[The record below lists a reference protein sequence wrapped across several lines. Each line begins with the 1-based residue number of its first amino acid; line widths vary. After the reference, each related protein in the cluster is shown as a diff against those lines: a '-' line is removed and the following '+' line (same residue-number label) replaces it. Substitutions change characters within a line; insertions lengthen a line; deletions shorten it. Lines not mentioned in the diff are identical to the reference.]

1 MKRLN
6 IWLLV
11 VAAVVCGLFAS
22 QAGAQGFIVPRH
34 PRPPRPHPPM
44 PPRPIFSDFVVHYQ
58 HVDIKVDDQ
67 VARVQVS
74 QAFSNTSGRTMEV
87 EYFFPLP
94 ENAAIDNLVLM
105 VDGKEIPG
113 RLMGRDEA
121 RRIYEDIVRR
131 RKDPA
136 LLEYMGRGLFK
147 TSVFPLPPGQQR
159 QVNLSYTQLC
169 KRDGNAITINYPLGT
184 GKHAAKPLHELKIN
198 CRITNKQPIKSIYS
212 PTHDV
217 NITRP
222 SETVAEVSLVQHNV
236 VPRNDFALVY
246 GVADGDVG
254 LTMLSY
260 RPTTAEA
267 GYFMLLAS
275 PRIETAETAIL
286 PKSVVLVLD
295 KSGSMTGKKIE
306 QAKNSLRFVLKNLN
320 ANDTFNI
327 VTYDSDITS
336 FKPELQRHDEATLKE
351 ALSFVDQIAAGG
363 STNIDGALR
372 TAMGMLKA
380 NDRPSYVIFLTDGL
394 PTAGEQR
401 EQAIVSNCKNANN
414 VRARLMAF
422 GVGNDVN
429 ARLIDKLTA
438 ANHGDSNYV
447 RPNQDIEGPVS
458 RLYSKLSSPVMSD
471 LRLAFP
477 GLDTARTYPSE
488 LPDLFKGSQ
497 LVVVGRYHNA
507 GDLEVKLSGH
517 IGSKTQALIQRVTL
531 DTGKAPYERSF
542 IEKLW
547 AERRVGYL
555 IDEIDLHGQ
564 NKELVDEIVRLSTRH
579 GILTPYTSFLADE
592 RTDLYASV
600 QNNLKASANLQFMET
615 ETSGAAGVG
624 QRVAKMKRKAR
635 RRAPV
640 VGAQVAVDLE
650 GREQVVQTVQ
660 NLGLKTFYQKN
671 GRWIDSTVT
680 KDQEKQV
687 IKLVQYSD
695 AYFDVIRKLPAK
707 DNQYFTLDGEM
718 ILNIGGQ
725 TYLVVP
731 EEMENGE

>member
-1 MKRLN
+1 
-6 IWLLV
+6 
-11 VAAVVCGLFAS
+11 
-22 QAGAQGFIVPRH
+22 
-34 PRPPRPHPPM
+34 M
-44 PPRPIFSDFVVHYQ
+44 PPRPIFGDFTVHYQ

-74 QAFSNTSGRTMEV
+74 QAFSNTSGRTIEV

-184 GKHAAKPLHELKIN
+184 GKHAAKPLQELRIN

-236 VPRNDFALVY
+236 VPRNDFTLVY

-260 RPTTAEA
+260 RPSTAEA

-275 PRIETAETAIL
+275 PRIETADSAIL

-306 QAKNSLRFVLKNLN
+306 QAKKSLRFVLKNLN
-320 ANDTFNI
+320 AKDTFNI
-327 VTYDSDITS
+327 VTYDSNVTS

-372 TAMGMLKA
+372 TAMGMLKV

-401 EQAIVSNCKNANN
+401 EQAIVSNCKNANM

-422 GVGNDVN
+422 GVGDDVN

-458 RLYSKLSSPVMSD
+458 RLYSKLSSPVMSN
-471 LRLAFP
+471 LRLEFP

-507 GDLEVKLSGH
+507 GDLEIKLSGQV
-517 IGSKTQALIQRVTL
+517 GSKTHAIIQRVTL
-531 DTGKAPYERSF
+531 DTGKAPYERLF

-564 NKELVDEIVRLSTRH
+564 NKELVDEIVRLSTRY

-592 RTDLYASV
+592 RTDLLARTENER
-600 QNNLKASANLQFMET
+600 QAGEILLELQT
-615 ETSGAAGVG
+615 ATSGSRAVAQRVFKREKMRGSGGGGGGGGVG
-624 QRVAKMKRKAR
+624 GGGGSIFG
-635 RRAPV
+635 
-640 VGAQVAVDLE
+640 GAQVAVDLE
-650 GREQVVQTVQ
+650 GKKKVVQSVF
-660 NLGLKTFYQKN
+660 NLGTKTFFQKQ

-680 KDQEKQV
+680 KSQEEQV

-695 AYFDVIRKLPAK
+695 AYFDVIRKLPALQ
-707 DNQYFTLDGEM
+707 NQYFTLDGEM
-718 ILNIGGQ
+718 IVNIGGQ
-725 TYLVVP
+725 TYLIVL
-731 EEMENGE
+731 EAIENSE